1 MIIIYM
7 FIKGIIFDLDNT
19 LYNYDI
25 CHQEGL
31 KKCFSYLNLNNTLL
45 ENNYNK
51 IYKSHK
57 YETINTASSH
67 NKNIYIKQL
76 FEDLNINLSLYDD
89 CINVY
94 WNNFYKKMEL
104 NNGVNDFLKY
114 NKMHNIKLG
123 ILTNYETEFQ
133 LKKLKILNILNYF
146 DVIVTSEEVGI
157 EKPSKQM
164 FLTIL
169 DKMNLTK
176 DEVILIGDSFEH
188 DIKGAL
194 NINIF
199 SYWFHKN
206 NNNYDN
212 YIEFNDFK
220 KLYVE
225 WKNIF
230 NSIYNLCK
238 ISKYCGERFDLV
250 QAGGGNSSVKIND
263 YMFIKASGYNMS
275 EIKNGFV
282 SINNK
287 KLKKDIMNNDVK
299 EIINYNFFG
308 KKRGSIETY
317 MHSILNKYVIHLH
330 PIQVVKI
337 LIQKDAKTVLKKLF
351 PHSLIIEYLT
361 PGIKVCNKIKELYN
375 NEEIIFLINHGII
388 ITTND
393 YDKINFHIENILNK
407 CENFLNEN
415 FDIYKYV
422 NIITKFVYEKYNLE
436 YVSYLSQDI
445 IINKYLNNKLY
456 LFKENITFPDALIYC
471 GIKIMFIENIEDIDN
486 YYKTYNEVPKIIIYN
501 KNIYITNI
509 SLKKCKEIEDVL
521 KANLYILDNSNEKN
535 YLSNEEIYY
544 LNNWDAEKYRKNI

>member
-1 MIIIYM
+1 M
-7 FIKGIIFDLDNT
+7 FFKGIIIDLDNT

-25 CHQEGL
+25 CHKKALQE
-31 KKCFSYLNLNNTLL
+31 CFSYLKIDYTLL
-45 ENNYNK
+45 ENKYNK

-76 FEDLNINLSLYDD
+76 FENLNINFSLYDD
-89 CINVY
+89 CVNIY
-94 WNNFYKKMEL
+94 WSNFYKEMKL

-114 NKMHNIKLG
+114 NKMKNIKLG

-133 LKKLKILNILNYF
+133 IKKLKILNILDYI

-176 DEVILIGDSFEH
+176 DEVIMVGDSFEQ

-194 NINIF
+194 NMNIF

-212 YIEFNDFK
+212 YIEFNDFN
-220 KLYVE
+220 KLYIE
-225 WKNIF
+225 WKNMYDC
-230 NSIYNLCK
+230 IYNLCK

-250 QAGGGNSSVKIND
+250 QAGGGNSSVKINN

-275 EIKNGFV
+275 EIKNGLV
-282 SINNK
+282 TINNK
-287 KLKKDIMNNDVK
+287 KLKTDIMNNDVK
-299 EIINYNFFG
+299 EIIHYNVLG

-317 MHSILNKYVIHLH
+317 MHSILKKYVIHLH
-330 PIQVVKI
+330 PIQVIKI
-337 LIQKDAKTVLKKLF
+337 LIQKDAETILKKLF
-351 PHSLIIEYLT
+351 PDSLIIEYLT

-422 NIITKFVYEKYNLE
+422 NIITKFVYDKYNLE

-445 IINKYLNNKLY
+445 IINKYLNSKLY

-471 GIKIMFIENIEDIDN
+471 GIKIIFIENIEDIDN
-486 YYKTYNEVPKIIIYN
+486 YYKSYSEVPKIIIN
-501 KNIYITNI
+501 NNNIYITSI

-521 KANLYILDNSNEKN
+521 KANLCILDNSNEKN
-535 YLSNEEIYY
+535 YLSNKEICY

>member
-1 MIIIYM
+1 M
-7 FIKGIIFDLDNT
+7 FFKGIIIDLDNT

-25 CHQEGL
+25 CHKEGL
-31 KKCFSYLNLNNTLL
+31 KQCFSYLNLDNKLL
-45 ENNYNK
+45 ENKYNK

-76 FEDLNINLSLYDD
+76 FENLNINFSLYDD
-89 CINVY
+89 CVNIY
-94 WNNFYKKMEL
+94 WSNFYKEMKL

-114 NKMHNIKLG
+114 NKMKNIKLG

-133 LKKLKILNILNYF
+133 IKKLKILNILDYI

-176 DEVILIGDSFEH
+176 DEVIMVGDSFEQ

-194 NINIF
+194 NMNIF

-212 YIEFNDFK
+212 YIEFNDFN
-220 KLYVE
+220 KLYIE
-225 WKNIF
+225 WKNMYDC
-230 NSIYNLCK
+230 IYNLCK

-250 QAGGGNSSVKIND
+250 QAGGGNSSVKINN

-275 EIKNGFV
+275 EIKNGLV
-282 SINNK
+282 TINNK
-287 KLKKDIMNNDVK
+287 KLKTDIMNNDVK
-299 EIINYNFFG
+299 EIIHYNVLG

-317 MHSILNKYVIHLH
+317 MHSILKKYVIHLH
-330 PIQVVKI
+330 PIQVIKI
-337 LIQKDAKTVLKKLF
+337 LIQKDAETILKKLF
-351 PHSLIIEYLT
+351 PDSLIIEYLT

-422 NIITKFVYEKYNLE
+422 NIITKFVYDKYNLE

-445 IINKYLNNKLY
+445 IINKYLNSKLY

-471 GIKIMFIENIEDIDN
+471 GIKIIFIENIEDIDN
-486 YYKTYNEVPKIIIYN
+486 YYKSYSEVPKIIIN
-501 KNIYITNI
+501 NNNIYITSI

-521 KANLYILDNSNEKN
+521 KANLCILDNSNEKN
-535 YLSNEEIYY
+535 YLSNKEICY